1 MFRFAKVIGSE
12 SNMSAIDRQGD
23 TAVPVSGDTRWEVVT
38 GAGVVWF
45 FASRPHEAEV
55 EAERIRDMHNVMP
68 IAFPLPISVWRVDAV
83 PYGIRRRRIIGSWER
98 A

>member
-1 MFRFAKVIGSE
+1 MPPPS
-12 SNMSAIDRQGD
+12 D
-23 TAVPVSGDTRWEVVT
+23 TVVSVSDTRSEVVT

-45 FASRPHEAEV
+45 YASRPREAED

-83 PYGIRRRRIIGSWER
+83 PYGVRRRRIVGPWEQAPAGR
-98 A
+98 TAKV